1 LVEQEE
7 KNKRAE
13 IDMTQSI
20 MMVPGSSRASAFEL
34 AQEEGRGG
42 SERYKALV
50 AKNTQALEDAKKPK
64 EIG

>member
-1 LVEQEE
+1 
-7 KNKRAE
+7 
-13 IDMTQSI
+13 MTQSV